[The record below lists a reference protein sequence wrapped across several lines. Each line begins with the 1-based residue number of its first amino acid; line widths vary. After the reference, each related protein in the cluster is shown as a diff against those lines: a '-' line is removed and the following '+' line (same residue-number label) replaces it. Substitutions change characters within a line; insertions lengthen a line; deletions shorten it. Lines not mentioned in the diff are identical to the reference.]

1 MLYVCPAKMSD
12 VMGIIEVEA
21 EFKYERND
29 AGERWNAQGPCGAP
43 MGGAT
48 NGVDGDAATGILAS
62 SFASENQAN
71 INVNADDCETAVC
84 PAKAQFGLSAHI
96 KVPSSIEEALTGP
109 QSTEWRAAIMTEYEQ
124 LLRLGCRGEYISY
137 SKVVYYHTYDKAPQ
151 ILKSKRHTTQGMR
164 RQTSLE
170 RMLVQCETHRYL
182 AS

>member
-1 MLYVCPAKMSD
+1 
-12 VMGIIEVEA
+12 
-21 EFKYERND
+21 
-29 AGERWNAQGPCGAP
+29 

-48 NGVDGDAATGILAS
+48 NGVDGDAATGIIAS
-62 SFASENQAN
+62 SFAQFSLFLRKREKQAN

-96 KVPSSIEEALTGP
+96 NVPSSIEEALTGP
-109 QSTEWRAAIMTEYEQ
+109 QSTEWRAAIMTKYEQ

-137 SKVVYYHTYDKAPQ
+137 SNVVYYHTYDKALQ